1 MPNTGSNA
9 SRQAPVGI
17 HDFRFQCKKGVT
29 AGQSLPP
36 GVLTRRPAMTL
47 VGNHH
52 RAYRVRRINCA
63 AGEKVRARMS
73 NVMTNPA
80 IPDAVRIMATM
91 MNW

>member
-1 MPNTGSNA
+1 
-9 SRQAPVGI
+9 
-17 HDFRFQCKKGVT
+17 
-29 AGQSLPP
+29 
-36 GVLTRRPAMTL
+36 MTL